1 MHIRNDHPLANR
13 VMKYILAIDQG
24 TSSSRCILYDQ
35 QANPVAMA
43 QQEFEQIFPQPGWV
57 EHDAEEIWQTQAGVF
72 KQVLMQLQLSHADI
86 VGIGITNQRETTVV
100 WERSTGKPIYN
111 AIVWQDRRTADD
123 CTRLKEAGLEPMVTA
138 KTGLVIDA
146 YFSATK
152 VRWILD
158 HVERAREKANRGEL
172 AFGTIDSWLVWKLTN
187 GEPHITDVS
196 NASRTLLY
204 NIDRLQWDE
213 DLLALFDIPA
223 SLLPD
228 VKSSSE
234 IYGNTLNPEMGVGI
248 PIAAIAGEQQA
259 ALFGQMCIEAG
270 MAKCTYGTGSFL
282 MMNTGSK
289 RAASQHGLLTT
300 IAWQIGNELS
310 YALEGSVFIGGAVIQ
325 WLRDGL
331 LFFEQAADCEKLAE
345 SVADNGGVYIVP
357 ALTGLGAPHWDPHAR
372 GSIFGITRGT
382 TRAHLTRA
390 ALESMCFQV
399 DDLLQI
405 LAADSSKPVSQLRI
419 DGGAAVNNLLAQFQA
434 DISAIEVVRP
444 ANLETT
450 ALGAA
455 YLAGIAAGLWTI
467 GELNEKWRIDR
478 SFHGTLKQQAVES
491 LKQQWLK
498 AVARA
503 KNWAE

>member
-1 MHIRNDHPLANR
+1 
-13 VMKYILAIDQG
+13 MKYILAIDQG
-24 TSSSRCILYDQ
+24 TSSSRCILYDR

-43 QQEFEQIFPQPGWV
+43 QQEFKQLFPHPGWV

-72 KQVLMQLQLSHADI
+72 KQVMMQLQLCPADI
-86 VGIGITNQRETTVV
+86 AGIGITNQRETTVV

-111 AIVWQDRRTADD
+111 AIVWQDRRTADE
-123 CTRLKEAGLEPMVTA
+123 CARLKEAGLETMVQA

-158 HVERAREKANRGEL
+158 HVEGAREKAKRGEL

-187 GEPHITDVS
+187 GELHITDVS
-196 NASRTLLY
+196 NAARTLLY
-204 NIDRLQWDE
+204 DTERLQWDD

-223 SLLPD
+223 SMLPA
-228 VKSSSE
+228 VKPSSE
-234 IYGNTLNPEMGVGI
+234 IYGNTRNFEVGADI
-248 PIAAIAGEQQA
+248 PIAAIAGDQQA

-289 RAASQHGLLTT
+289 RAVSQHGLLTT
-300 IAWQIGNELS
+300 IAWQIGHEVI

-331 LFFEQAADCEKLAE
+331 MLFEHAADCEKLAD
-345 SVADNGGVYIVP
+345 SVVDNGGVYFVP

-372 GSIFGITRGT
+372 GAIFGITRGT
-382 TRAHLTRA
+382 SRAHLTRA
-390 ALESMCFQV
+390 ALESICFQV

-405 LAADSSKPVSQLRI
+405 LAADSGEPVSQLRI
-419 DGGAAVNNLLAQFQA
+419 DGGAAANNLLVQFQA

-450 ALGAA
+450 ALGVA
-455 YLAGIAAGLWTI
+455 YLAGIAAGLWSI

-478 SFHGTLKQQAVES
+478 SFHGTLQPREIEP
-491 LKQQWLK
+491 LKHQWLK

>member
-1 MHIRNDHPLANR
+1 
-13 VMKYILAIDQG
+13 MKYILAIDQG

-35 QANPVAMA
+35 QAKPVAMA
-43 QQEFEQIFPQPGWV
+43 QQEFEQLFPHPGWV

-72 KQVLMQLQLSHADI
+72 KQVMGQLQLWPADI
-86 VGIGITNQRETTVV
+86 AGIGITNQRETTVV
-100 WERSTGKPIYN
+100 WDRRTGKPVYN

-123 CTRLKEAGLEPMVTA
+123 CTRLKEAGLEPMVNA

-158 HVERAREKANRGEL
+158 HVEGAREKANRGEL

-187 GEPHITDVS
+187 GELHITDVS
-196 NASRTLLY
+196 NAARTLLY
-204 NIDRLQWDE
+204 NIERLQWDE

-223 SLLPD
+223 SLLPA

-234 IYGNTLNPEMGVGI
+234 IYGNTRNLEVGAGI
-248 PIAAIAGEQQA
+248 PIAAIAGDQQA

-289 RAASQHGLLTT
+289 RAVSQHGLLTT
-300 IAWQIGNELS
+300 IAWQIGNEVN
-310 YALEGSVFIGGAVIQ
+310 YAIEGSVFISGAAIQ

-331 LFFEQAADCEKLAE
+331 MLFEQTADSEKVAC
-345 SVADNGGVYIVP
+345 SVADNGGVYFVP

-372 GSIFGITRGT
+372 GAIFGITRGT
-382 TRAHLTRA
+382 TRGHLTRA
-390 ALESMCFQV
+390 ALESICFQV

-405 LAADSSKPVSQLRI
+405 LATVSGESISQLRI
-419 DGGAAVNNLLAQFQA
+419 DGGAAVNNLLVQFQA

-450 ALGAA
+450 ALGVA

-467 GELNEKWRIDR
+467 GELNGKWRIDR
-478 SFHGTLKQQAVES
+478 LFQGTLPPQEIES
-491 LKQQWLK
+491 LKHQWLK

-503 KNWAE
+503 KNWAD